1 MTPGASYGRPM
12 PELPEAIREK
22 SLVFYDGHC
31 GLCHRWV
38 KFALVRDPH
47 DRFVFTPLQGDTIK
61 SVLSEERIAALP
73 DSIVPRPRRHAAH
86 EVRRGAVD
94 PLGHRRRLGH
104 IGAAG
109 RVVPRVRDFVY
120 DGVARIRH
128 RVFAPPAEA
137 CPMMP
142 PGAAPQVRLLTL
154 A

>member
-1 MTPGASYGRPM
+1 MTPGASDGRPM

-38 KFALVRDPH
+38 KFALLRDPH

-73 DSIVPRPRRHAAH
+73 DSIVLRDPDGTLHTKSD
-86 EVRRGAVD
+86 AV
-94 PLGHRRRLGH
+94 LSILSGIGGVWGVF
-104 IGAAG
+104 GAAG
-109 RVVPRVRDFVY
+109 RVVPRVLRDCVY
-120 DGVARIRH
+120 DGVAGVRH

-142 PGAAPQVRLLTL
+142 PELRHKFVF
-154 A
+154 